1 MFHIWNDQGRWWM
14 SSVKRAIE
22 VLDLLARKGALGVRA
37 VATHLDLPVGSVHR
51 LLQDLDDE
59 NVVERN
65 EDGNWRL
72 SYRLLQITELQL
84 DNIQLPRLAR
94 PFCETIAEATRE
106 TVNVNVLSGANC
118 ICVDKVRGNEG
129 MQLDFRIGTRS
140 PLHCGG
146 SAKAILAFQP
156 DATID
161 KVVSEPLTGF
171 TSRTI
176 TAPDEL
182 KAELARIRRRGYSI
196 DDEEL
201 VMGIWC
207 VGMPIVDRTGRAV
220 GAISITGPSHKS
232 VGPEVQPL
240 VDLLANACNQ
250 VSRSLGYSGSWPPMR
265 PDGP

>member
-1 MFHIWNDQGRWWM
+1 M
-14 SSVKRAIE
+14 SSVKRAID

-37 VATHLDLPVGSVHR
+37 VAVHLDLPVGSVHR
-51 LLQDLDDE
+51 LLQDLAEE
-59 NVVERN
+59 NAVERN
-65 EDGNWRL
+65 EEGNWRL
-72 SYRLLQITELQL
+72 SYRLLQITEMQL

-94 PFCETIAEATRE
+94 PFCEAIAEVTGE
-106 TVNVNVLSGANC
+106 TVNVNVLSGPHC
-118 ICVDKVRGNEG
+118 VCVDKVRGNDG

-156 DATID
+156 DAVID
-161 KVVSEPLTGF
+161 RVVGEPMTGF

-176 TAPDEL
+176 TSPDEL
-182 KAELARIRRRGYSI
+182 KAELGRVRRRGYAI

-207 VGMPIVDRTGRAV
+207 VGVPIVDGVGKAV
-220 GAISITGPSHKS
+220 GAISITGTSRKT

-240 VDLLANACNQ
+240 VDMLANACSQ
-250 VSRSLGYSGSWPPMR
+250 VSRALGYAGSWPPMR
-265 PDGP
+265 PDGL

>member
-1 MFHIWNDQGRWWM
+1 M
-14 SSVKRAIE
+14 SSVRRAIE

-51 LLQDLDDE
+51 LLQDLAEE
-59 NVVERN
+59 NVVDRN
-65 EDGNWRL
+65 EEGNWRL

-94 PFCETIAEATRE
+94 PFCETIAETTRE
-106 TVNVNVLSGANC
+106 TVNVNVLSGPHC
-118 ICVDKVRGNEG
+118 VCVDKVRGTEG

-156 DATID
+156 DSVIER
-161 KVVSEPLTGF
+161 VVGEQLTGY
-171 TSRTI
+171 TPNTI
-176 TAPDEL
+176 TSPDEL
-182 KAELARIRRRGYSI
+182 KAELARVRKRGYSI

-207 VGMPIVDRTGRAV
+207 VGMPIVDRTGKAV
-220 GAISITGPSHKS
+220 GAISITGPTHKA
-232 VGPEVQPL
+232 VGPDVQPL
-240 VDLLANACNQ
+240 VDMLANACSQ
-250 VSRSLGYSGSWPPMR
+250 VSRTLGYVGAWPPMR
-265 PDGP
+265 PESI